1 MVAATR
7 EAEVGGSRE
16 LRRSRHAHST
26 ALLHSSLINRARFC
40 LHKKIK
46 IKNTMIEKSKQGVH
60 KDENK
65 AKEHKDRLCLQNHKV
80 SKLDW
85 TIKILVQ
92 YSYFAKS
99 EFRRWFVRFWSQD
112 CYQQQSQDQK
122 PKAPF
127 SQHSVLK
134 QSNIMVKNRNS
145 TWIETQL
152 YLNNTYLIELL

>member
-40 LHKKIK
+40 LHKKLK
-46 IKNTMIEKSKQGVH
+46 IKNKMIKKSKQGVH

-65 AKEHKDRLCLQNHKV
+65 AKEHKDRLCPQNHKV

-92 YSYFAKS
+92 YSYFAES
-99 EFRRWFVRFWSQD
+99 ERVQKVVCQVLESGLLLVAEPGPKT
-112 CYQQQSQDQK
+112 QSSFFLAQC
-122 PKAPF
+122 
-127 SQHSVLK
+127 S
-134 QSNIMVKNRNS
+134 
-145 TWIETQL
+145 
-152 YLNNTYLIELL
+152 